1 MNKTTNSKN
10 RKKINVLDETELK
23 QKICSKINIFQD
35 IMINTILSINNNK
48 KYDLFSISEINIC
61 TEKINELFKKTNT
74 IIENNF
80 DSQLSIAEFQVVID
94 NLSILISNYGT
105 QYLEELLYIV
115 FGSEYAN
122 LQFSNDTMDDKY
134 KLLKKYFHPINFK
147 TIKWKE
153 QYKINKNISDNE
165 LCSDKI
171 TDFEISYE
179 STNILECFDVD
190 INTKNFYKKV
200 YGLRVIF
207 QNENS
212 QKTLIV
218 SGLIDDVFLD
228 LLSNKYINIRKSQ
241 IRHSFEN
248 IHCVDKE
255 VYERLIE
262 ISSLKDILIF
272 GNKDF
277 EKKYTNVIRRVN
289 DFNSNSI
296 EKNIKLFLEMDIH
309 SQRLLLISL
318 MIYIKNIIFCTNY

>member
-218 SGLIDDVFLD
+218 SGA
-228 LLSNKYINIRKSQ
+228 
-241 IRHSFEN
+241 
-248 IHCVDKE
+248 
-255 VYERLIE
+255 
-262 ISSLKDILIF
+262 
-272 GNKDF
+272 
-277 EKKYTNVIRRVN
+277 
-289 DFNSNSI
+289 
-296 EKNIKLFLEMDIH
+296 
-309 SQRLLLISL
+309 L
-318 MIYIKNIIFCTNY
+318 MISIVTVLKKISNYF